1 MKPPVDFVERTARV
15 PAPDRTDEVLG
26 WVIAAVAGAVFG
38 AVATWVWLS

>member
-1 MKPPVDFVERTARV
+1 MKPPVDFVRRDDRV
-15 PAPDRTDEVLG
+15 STDRTDEVLG